1 MTVLAARPARTAA
14 PRANCEN
21 LEVFPVV
28 REIVGSGDPMGAVFR
43 T

>member
-14 PRANCEN
+14 PRAFT
-21 LEVFPVV
+21 VPVV
-28 REIVGSGDPMGAVFR
+28 REIAPDHSSGAVFR

>member
-14 PRANCEN
+14 PRAFTWSRSSARSS
-21 LEVFPVV
+21 LLV
-28 REIVGSGDPMGAVFR
+28 IQTGAVFR

>member
-14 PRANCEN
+14 PRAFS
-21 LEVFPVV
+21 VPVV
-28 REIVGSGDPMGAVFR
+28 REIVALQILGAAYR

>member
-14 PRANCEN
+14 PRAFK
-21 LEVFPVV
+21 VPVV
-28 REIVGSGDPMGAVFR
+28 RELVASGDPTGAVFR

>member
-14 PRANCEN
+14 PRAFS
-21 LEVFPVV
+21 VPVV
-28 REIVGSGDPMGAVFR
+28 REIASWHLPGAAYR

>member
-14 PRANCEN
+14 PRAFT
-21 LEVFPVV
+21 VPVV
-28 REIVGSGDPMGAVFR
+28 REIASWQILGAAYR

>member
-14 PRANCEN
+14 PRAFT
-21 LEVFPVV
+21 VPVV
-28 REIVGSGDPMGAVFR
+28 RELAPGDPDGAVYR